1 MKKIN
6 IYGVAL
12 LSMLT
17 FSACDKE
24 LSTPPPNAKVN
35 GTAIIDQ
42 KTAQIVLNGVYYRF
56 SNASTTQTS
65 WTSQNAGPAMLTGML
80 GYAFGSA
87 YQIENNIN
95 LNALLIPSIWTNSYQ
110 LLAQANGF
118 IDGLTNLSDH
128 DFGSPTRKSEMLAEA
143 RYARAHAHF
152 KLLLYFSE
160 WKDLDSKNGVL
171 LRTELGSLSTV
182 IKKRSTVAESY
193 EAILSDLDYA
203 MANGPENNPNYFVN
217 KYAAM
222 ALEARVLLTR
232 GQPADIT
239 KALTLTNAIIG
250 SNKYTLEP
258 NLRDIFY
265 TKGLASK
272 EVILGIRPQINQEVN
287 REIQSNNFRLT
298 ASGGFASKKAF
309 RTLLTGDPRLAWIIG
324 TKTNRVGHPDD
335 EYFTK
340 YGAWPAASATQL
352 SETQYA
358 IRLSEIHLMRAEA
371 LARSGGSLT
380 DAKADIKLVMSK
392 AGVTN
397 FANIDN
403 AATPEEVWIQAY
415 YETLRNLS
423 NEDGIDWN
431 ALVRFP
437 LATITALRPTITTAT
452 KLWFGV
458 PVSEFQTNPL
468 FGSQNAGGYPIQ

>member
-1 MKKIN
+1 MKTLN
-6 IYGVAL
+6 IYGIAL
-12 LSMLT
+12 LSMLA

-56 SNASTTQTS
+56 ANASSTQIS
-65 WTSQNAGPAMLTGML
+65 WTSQNVAPGMLTGML
-80 GYAFGSA
+80 AYAFGGA
-87 YQIENNIN
+87 YQIESNIN
-95 LNALLIPSIWTNSYQ
+95 LNAMLIPSIWTNNYQ

-118 IDGLTNLSDH
+118 IEGVTALGDH
-128 DFGSPTRKSEMLAEA
+128 DFATPGRKAEMLAEA
-143 RYARAHAHF
+143 RYVRAHAHF

-160 WKDLDSKNGVL
+160 WKDLGSKNGVL
-171 LRTELGSLSTV
+171 LRTELGGLSTV
-182 IKKRSTVAESY
+182 IKSRNTVAESY
-193 EAILSDLDYA
+193 DAILSDLDYA
-203 MANGPENNPNYFVN
+203 VANGPENNPNYFVN

-239 KALTLTNAIIG
+239 KALALTNMVIG
-250 SNKYTLEP
+250 SNKYQLEP
-258 NLRDIFY
+258 NLKDIFY
-265 TKGLASK
+265 SKGLASK
-272 EVILGIRPQINQEVN
+272 EVILGLRPQINQEMN

-298 ASGGFASKKAF
+298 ASSGFAAKKAF
-309 RTLLTGDPRLAWIIG
+309 RTLLSGDPRQTWMIG
-324 TKTNRVGHPDD
+324 VKTNRVGHPDD

-358 IRLSEIHLMRAEA
+358 IRLSEVYLMRAEA
-371 LARSGGSLT
+371 LARSGGSLI
-380 DAKADIKLVMSK
+380 DAKADIKLVMAK
-392 AGVTN
+392 AGVTI
-397 FANIDN
+397 FALVD
-403 AATPEEVWIQAY
+403 AASTSEEVWIQAY

-423 NEDGIDWN
+423 TEDGIDWN

-437 LATITALRPTITTAT
+437 LATITSLRPTITSVNQ
-452 KLWFGV
+452 LWFGV
-458 PVSEFQTNPL
+458 PVAEFQTNPM
-468 FGSQNAGGYPIQ
+468 FGSQNAGGYPVQ